1 MRKIFKK
8 YFKRYNHLHDT
19 ISQLKETIQKRDD
32 EIELLNLVLDQTP
45 CHIYWKDTRNHYL
58 GCNRLQANS
67 LGIPNKKY
75 IVNKS
80 VFDLIE
86 DEGHCTLIDSN
97 DQKTMEYGIESQFEE
112 PLFDNDQKKVFL
124 SFKKPLRNQSQKTI
138 GMVGVSIDISKQ
150 KELEGQL
157 QDALAQSK
165 IDQDAKD
172 VFITNLS
179 HDIRTPITG
188 MLGLIDILKSNTK
201 DHKNH
206 DLCIKLE
213 ALTKNFL
220 SYFNEIL
227 NTISGPV
234 AMHNN
239 PVFFDIAKVIH
250 DISGLFEQSA
260 EQKGLEIQTHLCP
273 NLPKYCALDELIFK
287 SILANLLGNAVKFT
301 QAGHIEISANH
312 DITHK
317 ELILSIKDTG
327 IGIPSDYLDKIFD
340 RFTSL
345 NQSCK
350 KQNTRSGL
358 GLYMVK
364 KHLDV
369 VGGSISVTSTE
380 HEGSTFEVRIPISH
394 TTDSFDKKPSNITKA
409 SLKQLDTS
417 TPLNTLIIEDTPLAA
432 MALKHLLVSKNF
444 IPTIAEDGQS
454 ALKLL
459 NEKNFDIIFLDLG
472 LPDIDGIELLDTIK
486 NLEKIQDV
494 YIVVLSGH
502 INPDITQTC
511 IHHGADAV
519 YAKPFTQDNFDH
531 LVAS

>member
-1 MRKIFKK
+1 MIKFFKK
-8 YFKRYNHLHDT
+8 LISRNDHL
-19 ISQLKETIQKRDD
+19 IEQIEELKETIRKRDH
-32 EIELLNLVLDQTP
+32 EFELLSLVLDQTP
-45 CHIYWKDTRNHYL
+45 CHIYWKDRSNHYL
-58 GCNRLQANS
+58 GCNTLQANT
-67 LGIPNKKY
+67 LGLPNKKY
-75 IVNKS
+75 IKNKS

-86 DEGHCTLIDSN
+86 DEAHCTLIDSN
-97 DQKTMEYGIESQFEE
+97 DQKTMEFGIETECEE
-112 PLFDNDQKKVFL
+112 PLLDSSQKKTFL
-124 SFKKPLRNQSQKTI
+124 SFKKPLRNQQRKII

-150 KELEGQL
+150 KELEEQL
-157 QDALAQSK
+157 QEALDASK

-201 DHKNH
+201 DHQNH
-206 DLCIKLE
+206 DLCMKLE
-213 ALTKNFL
+213 TLTKNFL

-227 NTISGPV
+227 NTISGPEN
-234 AMHNN
+234 MHNN

-260 EQKGLEIQTHLCP
+260 EQKGVEIQIHLCP
-273 NLPKYCALDELIFK
+273 TLPKYCAMDELIFK

-301 QAGHIEISANH
+301 QEGHIEISANY
-312 DITHK
+312 DENEK
-317 ELILSIKDTG
+317 MLILSLKDTG
-327 IGIPSDYLDKIFD
+327 IGIPSDHLDKIFD

-350 KQNTRSGL
+350 SQNTRSGL

-369 VGGSISVTSTE
+369 LNGTISVTSE
-380 HEGSTFEVRIPISH
+380 LDVGSTFEIQIPITH
-394 TTDSFDKKPSNITKA
+394 TTDSFEKVPANVTKA
-409 SLKQLDTS
+409 NEKKIDVSSPLK
-417 TPLNTLIIEDTPLAA
+417 TLIIEDTPLAA

-444 IPTIAEDGQS
+444 IPTVAVDGQS
-454 ALKLL
+454 ALKALD
-459 NEKNFDIIFLDLG
+459 EKNFDIIFLDLG
-472 LPDIDGIELLDTIK
+472 LPDIDGIELLDKIK
-486 NLEKIQDV
+486 DFEKTQGT

-502 INPDITQTC
+502 INPDITQMC

-519 YAKPFTQDNFDH
+519 YAKPFTNDHFKH
-531 LVAS
+531 LVKN